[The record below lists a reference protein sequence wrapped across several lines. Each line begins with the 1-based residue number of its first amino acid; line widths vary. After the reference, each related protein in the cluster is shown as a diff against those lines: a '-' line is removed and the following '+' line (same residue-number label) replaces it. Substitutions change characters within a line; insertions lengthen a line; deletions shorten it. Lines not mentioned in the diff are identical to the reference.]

1 MEEEERSKQLTE
13 GEWVSV
19 SVEMERWNLLIYQ
32 LDDLVALR
40 CFISDLPRQLRDD
53 SGKLETEKVSRDSA
67 PELSVVG
74 KVFRSNI
81 RKGILGS

>member
-53 SGKLETEKVSRDSA
+53 SGKLETGKVSRDSA